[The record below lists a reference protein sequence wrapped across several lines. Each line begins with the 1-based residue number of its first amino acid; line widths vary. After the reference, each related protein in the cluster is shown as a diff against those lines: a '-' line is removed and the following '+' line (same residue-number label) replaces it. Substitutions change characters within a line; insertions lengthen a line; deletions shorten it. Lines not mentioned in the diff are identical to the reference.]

1 MDKNNNPAGRLHSL
15 LIQGK
20 AQTPNVHASEV
31 WAELLNV
38 PEDDKSLLL
47 RRVGQVM
54 TLPSSVKEAMSHI
67 DDLNH
72 DIYLKWLPRVETS
85 FSVLNF
91 QIQWKQFI
99 DRFDAEIMYG
109 IEICADRLARER
121 PEKTVD
127 ENQLELLLEKVN
139 ELLEE
144 LESTE
149 MDNKL
154 WFYLYDNLVRVK
166 EGIEEYKVC
175 GIKPLEASFERAV
188 GNTVLTPNIY
198 KECQNTDIG
207 KSFWEFMSK
216 LAIVIT
222 IAQGAIQIGNEQV
235 FLIPEINGNSDDQ
248 EKVIELPTEA
258 IVEEKTTKRET
269 KKT

>member
-15 LIQGK
+15 LLEGK
-20 AQTPNVHASEV
+20 KQSTNVQASVV
-31 WAELLNV
+31 WAKLLNV

-47 RRVGQVM
+47 RRVGHVL
-54 TLPSSVKEAMSHI
+54 TLPSNIKEAMSHI
-67 DDLNH
+67 EDLNH
-72 DIYLKWLPRVETS
+72 EVYLKWLPRVETS

-109 IEICADRLARER
+109 IEICADRLSREQ
-121 PEKTVD
+121 PEKTAD
-127 ENQLELLLEKVN
+127 SEKLDKLLDKVN

-144 LESTE
+144 LESSE
-149 MDNKL
+149 MDNNL
-154 WFYLYDNLVRVK
+154 WFYIYDNLQRVK
-166 EGIEEYKVC
+166 EAIEEYSIC
-175 GIKPLEASFERAV
+175 GIKPLEAAFERAV

-207 KSFWEFMSK
+207 KSFWEFMSR

-222 IAQGAIQIGNEQV
+222 IAQGAIQIGNGSV
-235 FLIPEINGNSDDQ
+235 FLIPDATINSNDQ
-248 EKVIELPTEA
+248 EEVVEVPGEA
-258 IVEEKTTKRET
+258 IIEEKP
-269 KKT
+269 KK